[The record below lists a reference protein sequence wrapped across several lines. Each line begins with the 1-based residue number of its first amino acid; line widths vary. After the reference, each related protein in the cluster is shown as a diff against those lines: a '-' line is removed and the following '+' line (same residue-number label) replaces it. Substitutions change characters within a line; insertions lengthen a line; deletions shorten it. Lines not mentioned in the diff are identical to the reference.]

1 MTGHSLAGQGV
12 RSVSQA
18 TIWNLAWVPG
28 GEGCLLAGFRGTTAI
43 RGALL
48 RGRTHRPA
56 GLSKN
61 SNITSTHGSL
71 PFPHTWA
78 ISPQE
83 SWDWASHRLN
93 LDVPQTTCLI
103 RHQEMLLCWSRSSFC
118 PYNWKFT
125 LRYKNGMESLPWMT
139 RIQVDF
145 TWSWLEWL
153 QKPDYLARCPRWM
166 SFIKE
171 DASITASHSKFSWSS
186 GVFSQQF

>member
-1 MTGHSLAGQGV
+1 MTGHSLAGQG
-12 RSVSQA
+12 SQVSFTSDHLESGMSPRRKGASSGLPRFSQPF
-18 TIWNLAWVPG
+18 V
-28 GEGCLLAGFRGTTAI
+28 
-43 RGALL
+43 GALL
-48 RGRTHRPA
+48 RAERIGQP

-71 PFPHTWA
+71 PFPTLEP
-78 ISPQE
+78 SL
-83 SWDWASHRLN
+83 HRKAGTEQTA
-93 LDVPQTTCLI
+93 DSIWSVPQTTCLI